1 MKQISL
7 NDEEIAIIQEGLL
20 MYKRVVLQ
28 EKSLISQA
36 GQSWIIADKLLEE
49 ALMRVESLEKNLT
62 NVYKDNTDT
71 R

>member
-28 EKSLISQA
+28 EKSLISQG
-36 GQSWIIADKLLEE
+36 GQSWSIADKLLEE

-62 NVYKDNTDT
+62 QKA
-71 R
+71 

>member
-20 MYKRVVLQ
+20 MYKRVILQ
-28 EKSLISQA
+28 EKSTISQG
-36 GQSWIIADKLLEE
+36 GQALSIAHKLVEE